1 MSIELSGI
9 GLRLLKLRK
18 QSGYTQSVMAAKLD
32 IADRTY
38 KFYELERREL
48 PAPIAVKICE
58 LFEVD
63 ITWLLSG
70 QESAISHS
78 NLELI
83 SKSVLAVLTLDAKR
97 DHEYSNEKL
106 AELSSYVFNQAVR
119 KSTLPSTEAEA
130 VFRVME

>member
-48 PAPIAVKICE
+48 PAPIAVKICG
-58 LFEVD
+58 LFEAD
-63 ITWLLSG
+63 ITWLLTG
-70 QESAISHS
+70 HESAISQS

-83 SKSVLAVLTLDAKR
+83 SKSVLAVLTLDAEK
-97 DHEYSNEKL
+97 DHDYSNEKL

-119 KSTLPSTEAEA
+119 KSTPPAAEAEA
-130 VFRVME
+130 IFRVME